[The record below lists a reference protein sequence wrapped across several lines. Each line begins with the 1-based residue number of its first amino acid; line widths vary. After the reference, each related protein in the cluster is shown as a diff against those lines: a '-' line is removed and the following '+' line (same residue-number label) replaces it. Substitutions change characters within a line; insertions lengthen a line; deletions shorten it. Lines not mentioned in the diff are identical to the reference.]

1 MEKFLT
7 SLFGVEEEETPKPPV
22 SVVDGK
28 WSLYGDPMD
37 KLDQE
42 EKEIVLGVIRK
53 AANIDQDRT
62 NSLKF

>member
-7 SLFGVEEEETPKPPV
+7 SLFGVEEERPKAPV
-22 SVVDGK
+22 SIVGGK
-28 WSLYGDPMD
+28 WSLYGEPMD

-42 EKEIVLGVIRK
+42 DKEIVLGVIRK

-62 NSLKF
+62 NALKF